1 MTTFIGIMHI
11 LVAVVLIIL
20 VLIQDSKSD
29 GALGMGGS
37 SGSNSLL
44 GATGAQTLAGKMT
57 VWAAI
62 IFAVTCL
69 ALSVLT
75 SSKTKSVVD
84 TLPLPTAPAT
94 APATTETAPAADA
107 NAAAATAAPTTEAT
121 PAASPAATP
130 APEKK

>member
-1 MTTFIGIMHI
+1 MTNFIGILHI
-11 LVAVVLIIL
+11 VVALVLIVL

-57 VWAAI
+57 VWSAV

-69 ALSVLT
+69 TLSVLT
-75 SSKTKSVVD
+75 ASNTKSVVD
-84 TLPLPTAPAT
+84 SLPLPTAPAS
-94 APATTETAPAADA
+94 APATTEAAPETAAPAA
-107 NAAAATAAPTTEAT
+107 TEAAPA
-121 PAASPAATP
+121 PAATT
-130 APEKK
+130 K

>member
-1 MTTFIGIMHI
+1 MTTFIGILHI
-11 LVAVVLIIL
+11 SVALILIVL

-44 GATGAQTLAGKMT
+44 GATGAQSLAGKMT

-62 IFAVTCL
+62 TFAVTCL
-69 ALSVLT
+69 TLSVLT

-84 TLPLPTAPAT
+84 TLPLPTAPV
-94 APATTETAPAADA
+94 TAPAAPTTAPSATSAPA
-107 NAAAATAAPTTEAT
+107 NAPEAT
-121 PAASPAATP
+121 TAP
-130 APEKK
+130 APAPAEAPAHK